1 MHVSE
6 VMTKPVV
13 TIGLDESV
21 RDIKEVFEN
30 TRIRHILVVD
40 EGRLFGVVSE
50 RDLLKSMSP
59 CLEDHLYT
67 TRDLAL
73 LNQRVDQIVIR
84 NPFSL
89 NFNAG
94 VHELI
99 NIFKNKRIGCIPIVD
114 DNAVPVGIVTRS
126 DIFRNFDKICAVY
139 FDRED

>member
-40 EGRLFGVVSE
+40 KGRLFGVVSE

-73 LNQRVDQIVIR
+73 LNQRVHQIVIR

-89 NFNAG
+89 NFNA
-94 VHELI
+94 
-99 NIFKNKRIGCIPIVD
+99 
-114 DNAVPVGIVTRS
+114 
-126 DIFRNFDKICAVY
+126 
-139 FDRED
+139 